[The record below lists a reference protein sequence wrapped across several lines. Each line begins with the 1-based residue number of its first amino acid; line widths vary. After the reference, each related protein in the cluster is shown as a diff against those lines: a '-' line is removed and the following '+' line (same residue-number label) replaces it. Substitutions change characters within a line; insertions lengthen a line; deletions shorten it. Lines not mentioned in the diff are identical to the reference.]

1 MQFNRTF
8 IVFILFS
15 IIILGCSNKTEY
27 QEPDNTKNQ
36 TNIDPGYEE
45 WENLKCQYGKTT
57 TGCAPAPSNEELP
70 RQGSWIQVISPE
82 LNFLGGRI
90 SKDNDNITVTIKALN
105 IKKEYT
111 NGAAYNLMV
120 EVKIFNEIMWLET
133 GGLWISTL
141 GGHFMEW
148 RLEGFKPEVGDSI
161 KVSFTREFGK
171 DKLGNSF
178 NLVKYEVSS

>member
-90 SKDNDNITVTIKALN
+90 SKDNDNITVTIKVLN

-111 NGAAYNLMV
+111 NRAAYNLIV
-120 EVKIFNEIMWLET
+120 EVKIFNEI
-133 GGLWISTL
+133 I
-141 GGHFMEW
+141 F
-148 RLEGFKPEVGDSI
+148 
-161 KVSFTREFGK
+161 
-171 DKLGNSF
+171 
-178 NLVKYEVSS
+178 YSSAD